1 MRGLLITAGL
11 GALLFIVGLFVAQQ
25 RAWGGY
31 LMGFFMFTGLAVA
44 GAFFISVL
52 TLASARWATAMRRVP
67 EAMTTALPFGLALGL
82 VLLGGIHSLYEWSHS
97 SVVESDALLQGKSAY
112 LNWGF
117 FSVRLVG
124 FFLIWIWLAHGM
136 VAASR
141 RQDAD
146 GDPELSR
153 RRFKFAALWL
163 PIFAV
168 TFSLASVDWVQ
179 SIEPHWFST
188 IYGLVTLSGV
198 GTSGLA
204 VGIILIAHLRRQGP
218 LRGIVNRDHLDD
230 LGKIAIGFALFWG
243 YIWYCQY
250 MVIWYTDMPEE
261 TPYYVLRM
269 SGGWKILTWTN
280 VTLNW
285 GVPFFILMPKAAR
298 RSATVL
304 VRVAWVMLVGQ
315 ALNLY
320 LLVAP
325 GLQGEVPQVG
335 LWEIGPVVGAVAFFF
350 WATLRGLTRASLVP
364 EKDPHLVESLHYHC

>member
-1 MRGLLITAGL
+1 
-11 GALLFIVGLFVAQQ
+11 
-25 RAWGGY
+25 
-31 LMGFFMFTGLAVA
+31 
-44 GAFFISVL
+44 
-52 TLASARWATAMRRVP
+52 
-67 EAMTTALPFGLALGL
+67 
-82 VLLGGIHSLYEWSHS
+82 
-97 SVVESDALLQGKSAY
+97 
-112 LNWGF
+112 
-117 FSVRLVG
+117 
-124 FFLIWIWLAHGM
+124 
-136 VAASR
+136 
-141 RQDAD
+141 
-146 GDPELSR
+146 
-153 RRFKFAALWL
+153 
-163 PIFAV
+163 
-168 TFSLASVDWVQ
+168 VQ

-298 RSATVL
+298 CSATVL